1 MIPALAAF
9 EIGAKLIDSLF
20 TTTEEKAEANLKLL
34 SMQQQGGLKELEAS
48 MNVIVAEAQSESWV
62 TRSWRPI
69 IMLMFGVIIAN
80 NYLLYPY
87 LRLFWPDAPVLDLP
101 PDLWALMKIG
111 LGGYVVGRS
120 TVQGVQAW
128 REE

>member
-120 TVQGVQAW
+120 TVQGVKAW
-128 REE
+128 REK

>member
-1 MIPALAAF
+1 VIPALAAF

-120 TVQGVQAW
+120 TVQGVKAW
-128 REE
+128 REK